1 MKICARR
8 SSMPLTALEASYGLV
23 CRVNGRAQRLE
34 SSEVVRQAY
43 GYGLF
48 TDHVELVMKRA
59 AMLL

>member
-1 MKICARR
+1 MAGKDTSMLSVCGLNCADVKEDGH
-8 SSMPLTALEASYGLV
+8 SGNAK
-23 CRVNGRAQRLE
+23 RLE

>member
-1 MKICARR
+1 
-8 SSMPLTALEASYGLV
+8 MPLTELEASSRLV
-23 CRVNGRAQRLE
+23 SRVNRRAQRLE

-48 TDHVELVMKRA
+48 TDHVELLMKRA